1 MPLPVVLR
9 PNVRRVLMIG
19 LGGATVPARYYDDY
33 PQMRIDVAELDPAVV
48 NAARRYFHAPAG
60 SRLRVATEDGR
71 LFVTPSPDRYDIIL
85 LDAYLIDTIPF
96 HLATR
101 EFFVAARAHLVP
113 GGGLASNVIR
123 PLAGPARRVFR
134 PLS

>member
-1 MPLPVVLR
+1 
-9 PNVRRVLMIG
+9 
-19 LGGATVPARYYDDY
+19 
-33 PQMRIDVAELDPAVV
+33 MRIDVAELDPAVV
-48 NAARRYFHAPAG
+48 DAGRRYFHAPAG

-71 LFVTPSPDRYDIIL
+71 LFVTRSPDRYDIIL

-113 GGGLASNVIR
+113 GGVLGSNFIGALARSRTVVVR
-123 PLAGPARRVFR
+123 ALHKTMASGFPTVYVLPVDWGRVDGPAALRDIILVA
-134 PLS
+134 

>member
-48 NAARRYFHAPAG
+48 DAARRYFHAPAG

-71 LFVTPSPDRYDIIL
+71 LFVTRSPIAMTSSCSMPTLSTPSPS
-85 LDAYLIDTIPF
+85 TSP
-96 HLATR
+96 
-101 EFFVAARAHLVP
+101 RA
-113 GGGLASNVIR
+113 S
-123 PLAGPARRVFR
+123 F
-134 PLS
+134 

>member
-48 NAARRYFHAPAG
+48 DAARRDFHAPAG
-60 SRLRVATEDGR
+60 SRLRVATQDGR
-71 LFVTPSPDRYDIIL
+71 LFVTRSPDRSHIIL
-85 LDAYLIDTIPF
+85 LDAYLIAHIPF

-101 EFFVAARAHLVP
+101 EGFVARSA
-113 GGGLASNVIR
+113 
-123 PLAGPARRVFR
+123 
-134 PLS
+134 